1 MTLPG
6 VTPHDQFEPLHY
18 SDADLDLLNRAGKIH
33 IPY

>member
-6 VTPHDQFEPLHY
+6 VTPHDQFEPLHH